1 MNILLC
7 LTGGSARRFH
17 IAASL
22 ASLALL
28 LLVSTARSQP
38 LPDYAMRGLD
48 SALSAILMH
57 RSDLTM
63 RWDAAGTDSHRLK
76 SISGLFGDPLR
87 SFTLADSIAA
97 LGLAGERNYGPFFN
111 YLGVQLGFG
120 EQAFNTSRPLMSD
133 NEIKLYSKIDM
144 NTLSFSAQLLLR
156 RFLALALSTD
166 ATVTSNRGRIAPE
179 RFKRLVE
186 FADSLILQSEEDDQA
201 TLVEMKEAE
210 RYGLARSKQFFNTD
224 AAGLN
229 YNELLDPGVTLATSA
244 IDLARRMAPEAP
256 LYADSIKTQIWNT
269 PLGLVALGGAG
280 DDVYTGNFF
289 CIIDIGGNDVYRPS
303 ARTKESATEHPVTLI
318 VDFGGNDIYTGED
331 YTFGGTLFGA
341 STLVDMKGD
350 DSYTGRNFALG
361 CGYFGTGVLYDADGN
376 DRYSGGTAV
385 EGAGLFGIGVLIDN
399 KGNDNYLAH
408 LQSQGFA
415 YTRGI
420 GAIVEN
426 EGNDSYIAASPYTDY
441 LRYDDHFE
449 TFCQGAALG
458 SRPVASAGIG
468 IIAEGSGN
476 DTYVADIFGQ
486 GVGYWFGLG
495 AIVDKR
501 GNDSYNAFQ
510 YAQGSGVHLAFG
522 VLADSSGND
531 NYVSHGV
538 SQGCGHDIAFG
549 GLYDANGDDNY
560 VIESL
565 SLGGGNADAISLF
578 VDGGGA
584 DGYIARHTNTL
595 GYSDLRREYGM
606 IGIFLDLEGKDFYGT
621 SRGGNDSL
629 WTGSYYGVGL
639 DGNIRPR
646 HDDASATPGGSGPA
660 KTPEQIEAELAR
672 DIPTL
677 FIQASAAPQKY
688 QYIVQPAIN
697 RLVERADESIPYLLA
712 QLNTESPRESLAL
725 GIILPRIGRKVMYQL
740 IDTVRHGEL
749 SRVGQAMYALGEMRD
764 TTAATALGERMVDSS
779 VSWRMRRAA
788 GEALLKINAPSAR
801 PYLRRALRDTFEIVR
816 GYAARALAAVGDSAD
831 IALLVPY
838 LNDRSQIVRYQ
849 IQLALQKR
857 GIDSIPVP
865 FADALLASTTGFA
878 PDLLYP
884 LAPSLRDSTGRARL
898 LTGML
903 SDSSAIVRARGAR
916 LALAWNDTAMIELAS
931 TFKKGERNSVVLY
944 ELNKLP
950 EIPKAKK
957 SKKKKGSE
965 EKSSSKDA
973 DEKKSKKSKKKKK
986 RGDD

>member
-1 MNILLC
+1 MMLA
-7 LTGGSARRFH
+7 SAR
-17 IAASL
+17 AQL
-22 ASLALL
+22 
-28 LLVSTARSQP
+28 

-48 SALSAILMH
+48 SALGAILMT
-57 RSDLTM
+57 RSDLAM
-63 RWDAAGTDSHRLK
+63 RYDAAGVDPHRLPV
-76 SISGLFGDPLR
+76 ISRLFGAPLQTF
-87 SFTLADSIAA
+87 SFSDSLASIA
-97 LGLAGERNYGPFFN
+97 LAGAKNYATLFD

-120 EQAFNTSRPLMSD
+120 QQAFNTSRPLMTD

-166 ATVTSNRGRIAPE
+166 ATITSNRGRIAPD
-179 RFKRLVE
+179 RFKRLVDYC
-186 FADSLILQSEEDDQA
+186 DSLILQSEDDGEA
-201 TLVEMKEAE
+201 TLTEMKEAE
-210 RYGLARSKQFFNTD
+210 RYSLARSKQFFNTD

-229 YNELLDPGVTLATSA
+229 YSELLDPGVNLAVSA

-256 LYADSIKTQIWNT
+256 RYADSIKTQIWKT

-280 DDVYTGNFF
+280 DDVYTGDFF
-289 CIIDIGGNDVYRPS
+289 CIVDIGGNDIYKPTP
-303 ARTKESATEHPVTLI
+303 RTKQGAVDHPVTLV
-318 VDFGGNDIYTGED
+318 VDFGGNDLYSGTD
-331 YTFGGTLFGA
+331 YTLGGTLFGA
-341 STLVDMKGD
+341 STLVDMSGD

-361 CGYFGTGVLYDADGN
+361 CGFFGTGVLYDAEGS
-376 DRYSGGTAV
+376 DRYAGGTAV
-385 EGAGLFGIGVLIDN
+385 EGAGLFGIGLLIDN

-408 LQSQGFA
+408 LQSQGFG
-415 YTRGI
+415 YTRGV
-420 GAIVEN
+420 GAIIEN
-426 EGNDSYIAASPYTDY
+426 EGNDSYIAASPYTDF

-468 IIAEGSGN
+468 FIAEGSGN
-476 DTYVADIFGQ
+476 DTYSADIFGQ
-486 GVGYWFGLG
+486 GTGYWFGLG
-495 AIVDKR
+495 AIVDKK
-501 GNDSYNAFQ
+501 GNDTYNAYQ

-522 VLADSSGND
+522 ALIDSSGND

-565 SLGGGNADAISLF
+565 SLGGGNADAVSLF
-578 VDGGGA
+578 IDGGGE
-584 DGYIARHTNTL
+584 DGYIARRPNTL

-621 SRGGNDSL
+621 IRGGNDTL

-639 DGNIRPR
+639 DGNIRPPSETPPPPV
-646 HDDASATPGGSGPA
+646 DGSAG
-660 KTPEQIEAELAR
+660 KTKEQIEAELAP

-677 FIQASAAPQKY
+677 FIQASAAPQKW

-712 QLNTESPRESLAL
+712 QLNTESPREALAL
-725 GIILPRIGRKVMYQL
+725 GIILPKMGRKVAGQL

-749 SRVGQAMYALGEMRD
+749 SRVGQAMYALGEMHD
-764 TTAATALGERMVDSS
+764 TIAAIALGERMTDTT

-801 PYLRRALRDTFEIVR
+801 PYLRKALRDSFEIVR
-816 GYAARALAAVGDSAD
+816 GYAARALANIGDSAD

-838 LNDRSQIVRYQ
+838 LNDTSQIVRYQ

-857 GIDSIPVP
+857 GVDSISLP
-865 FADALLASTTGFA
+865 FADALVASTSGFA

-884 LAPSLRDSTGRARL
+884 LASSLKDSAGRARI
-898 LTGML
+898 LTGMM
-903 SDSSAIVRARGAR
+903 SDPSPKVRVRGAR
-916 LALAWNDTAMIELAS
+916 LPLIWNDTTMMELALS
-931 TFKKGERNSVVLY
+931 YKKDEHNSLVLN
-944 ELNKLP
+944 ELNKIP
-950 EIPKAKK
+950 ELPKAKK
-957 SKKKKGSE
+957 G
-965 EKSSSKDA
+965 
-973 DEKKSKKSKKKKK
+973 KKKK
-986 RGDD
+986 RGDDGLTTETEKGRKKKSDDEKNSRRKKQSQDEG